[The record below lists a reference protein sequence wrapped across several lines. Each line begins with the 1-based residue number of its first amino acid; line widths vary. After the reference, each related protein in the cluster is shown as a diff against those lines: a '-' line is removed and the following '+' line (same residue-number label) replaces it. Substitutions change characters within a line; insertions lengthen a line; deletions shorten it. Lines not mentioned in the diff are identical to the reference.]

1 MSRTRT
7 SIVLPRPF
15 GMRRGG
21 NLPQVE
27 IAYET
32 WGELNTAG
40 DNTIVIF
47 TGLSPNAHATS
58 SEEDST
64 PGWWE
69 EMVGPG
75 RPLDTERFHV
85 ICFNSL
91 GSCFG
96 STGPASID
104 PRTDK
109 PYETD
114 FPDLSIE
121 DIAASGRAALQA
133 LGIAHVRAVV
143 GPSLGGMTAMAFAV
157 MFPDAV
163 DELVVISSAMW
174 SRPFAIAIRSMQR
187 ELIRSDPDWHGGHYL
202 PGHGPR
208 EGMRMARKLGMLSY
222 RSAAEW
228 QQRFGRERVEDPAGE
243 FGIEFEVEAYLE
255 SRARRFIGLFD
266 ANAYLYLSR
275 AMDWFDISEHGRSVA
290 DALSRLKLKR
300 ALVVGVET
308 DFLFPIDQ
316 QREMADAIRDAGID
330 VDFHALPSLQGHDA
344 FLVDMDRFRPVVAD
358 FLAGPKS

>member
-1 MSRTRT
+1 
-7 SIVLPRPF
+7 
-15 GMRRGG
+15 MRRGG
-21 NLPQVE
+21 TLPEVE

-32 WGELNTAG
+32 WGEPDAAG
-40 DNTIVIF
+40 DNVIVVF
-47 TGLSPNAHATS
+47 TGLSPNAHAAS
-58 SEEDST
+58 SDADST

-75 RPLDTERFHV
+75 RPLDTDRFHV

-96 STGPASID
+96 STGPASVD
-104 PRTDK
+104 PRSGS

-114 FPDLSIE
+114 FPELSVE
-121 DIAASGRAALQA
+121 DIAVAGHAALQA
-133 LGIAHVRAVV
+133 LGIDHVRTVV
-143 GPSLGGMTAMAFAV
+143 GPSLGGMTALAFAIL
-157 MFPDAV
+157 FPDAV
-163 DELVVISSAMW
+163 DELALISSAMW

-187 ELIRSDPDWHGGHYL
+187 ELIRSDRAWCDGHYL
-202 PGHGPR
+202 PGPGPR

-228 QQRFGRERVEDPAGE
+228 QQRFGRERVEEPAGG

-255 SRARRFIGLFD
+255 SRAQRFIGTFD

-275 AMDWFDISEHGRSVA
+275 AMDWFDVSEHGRSIA
-290 DALSRLKLKR
+290 DALAGLKLKR

-316 QREMADAIRDAGID
+316 QREMADAIRDAGVD
-330 VDFHALPSLQGHDA
+330 VQFHPLPSLQGHDA

-358 FLAGPKS
+358 FLAGAGS